1 MVGKNTERGIAMKR
15 LVCIAGVLVLII
27 GTTSGIASAQL
38 VLYDKFEAS
47 IIDPEDWLGGLHAD
61 SGVLTLEVSRAIK
74 NQATL
79 NSKALNIANRSY
91 AYQGSNTG
99 RRTAATRLFFPY
111 GGSITTIQATVLVK
125 KIQATGCSTVN
136 TSATEGQLR
145 IGGTFFNASTDVP
158 AAGDQTND
166 VFAYI
171 TVSRATDSANAGN
184 VLDVA
189 GKIQICTNADCSN
202 SNEISTVVLGTLK
215 VNTKAKLT
223 ITWDQAGNSFVFKK
237 GNTEVSL
244 PYTQSDFW
252 APETDNGGNKRLEVF
267 HFIAN
272 CMSDPSIPRPMSYM
286 DAYFDSIKINP

>member
-1 MVGKNTERGIAMKR
+1 VVGKNTERGIAMKN

-27 GTTSGIASAQL
+27 GTTSGIASTTCAYDNLKRALLTGKL
-38 VLYDKFEAS
+38 VGRACM
-47 IIDPEDWLGGLHAD
+47 PTR
-61 SGVLTLEVSRAIK
+61 VLTLEVSRAIK
-74 NQATL
+74 NQTTL

-91 AYQGSNTG
+91 AYEGSNSG

-125 KIQATGCSTVN
+125 KNQATGCSTVN
-136 TSATEGQLR
+136 TFATEGQLR
-145 IGGTFFNASTDVP
+145 IGGAFFNASTDVP

-171 TVSRATDSANAGN
+171 TVSRAIDSPNAGN
-184 VLDVA
+184 VLDVE
-189 GKIQICTNADCSN
+189 GKTQICTNADCSN

-244 PYTQSDFW
+244 PYTQSDSW
-252 APETDNGGNKRLEVF
+252 APETDNGGNKRLEVI

-286 DAYFDSIKINP
+286 DAYFDSIKVNP